1 MIAERPAEPPAPA
14 LDSAVVAGARLDTA
28 LRVSAGSAVT
38 ADARLDAVP
47 PARRSRMRPAIGWSS
62 WTGPAGGA
70 VRVGAA
76 GWGSRVGAAG
86 WVRRLGAALAA
97 VALVVAVP
105 TPARADSVRDKLWY
119 LDSLD
124 VAAAQRI
131 SKGSDVVVAVL
142 DTGVDAKHPDLK
154 GAVLAG
160 NNTTRPGATGNA
172 DTEGHGTGMAGIIAA
187 RGRGDRGVVGIAP
200 AAKILPI
207 RPADDPYF
215 AADGIRWAVQHG
227 AKVINMSFGLPDS
240 ETLHS
245 AIREA
250 SDAGVVL
257 VSSVGNTGDKDNKP
271 DYPGA
276 YPEVIGVGAIGRDGK
291 IAKFS
296 QHGPQVDLVAPGV
309 DIEQAGLYGTYR
321 NGFGSSNSAAVVSG
335 AAALIL
341 AEFPDL
347 TPQQMADRLSGTAK
361 DKGDRGRDDYY
372 GHGELDLVK
381 ALTAPQPASS
391 SPAPPTAGAP
401 AAVPPTSASDSDGGI
416 PPLVFIGAGLLL
428 LLVAVFAITMAIRRS
443 RA

>member
-1 MIAERPAEPPAPA
+1 VPAPA
-14 LDSAVVAGARLDTA
+14 S
-28 LRVSAGSAVT
+28 
-38 ADARLDAVP
+38 ADA
-47 PARRSRMRPAIGWSS
+47 
-62 WTGPAGGA
+62 T
-70 VRVGAA
+70 
-76 GWGSRVGAAG
+76 
-86 WVRRLGAALAA
+86 
-97 VALVVAVP
+97 
-105 TPARADSVRDKLWY
+105 RDKQWWLGT
-119 LDSLD
+119 LD

-131 SKGSDVVVAVL
+131 SKGAGVVVAVL

-154 GAVLAG
+154 GAVLDG
-160 NNTTRPGATGNA
+160 TNTTRPGAKGNA

-200 AAKILPI
+200 GARILPI

-215 AADGIRWAVQHG
+215 AADGIRWAVRHG

-257 VSSVGNTGDKDNKP
+257 VSSVGNTAGKGNAP

-276 YPEVIGVGAIGRDGK
+276 YPEVIGVGAIDRTGK
-291 IAKFS
+291 VAGFS

-309 DIEQAGLYGTYR
+309 DIEQAGLYGSYR

-341 AEFPDL
+341 AEHPGS
-347 TPQQMADRLSGTAK
+347 TPQQVLARLTSTARDLG
-361 DKGDRGRDDYY
+361 DKGRDDYY
-372 GHGELDLVK
+372 GHGEVDLVK
-381 ALTAPQPASS
+381 ALNAASPAASSAPPAPQ
-391 SPAPPTAGAP
+391 AP
-401 AAVPPTSASDSDGGI
+401 AAARPVAGSESDDGGI

-428 LLVAVFAITMAIRRS
+428 LLVAVFAIVMAVRRS

>member
-1 MIAERPAEPPAPA
+1 MLAVFA
-14 LDSAVVAGARLDTA
+14 LVG
-28 LRVSAGSAVT
+28 
-38 ADARLDAVP
+38 AVP
-47 PARRSRMRPAIGWSS
+47 A
-62 WTGPAGGA
+62 
-70 VRVGAA
+70 
-76 GWGSRVGAAG
+76 
-86 WVRRLGAALAA
+86 
-97 VALVVAVP
+97 
-105 TPARADSVRDKLWY
+105 PARADSVRDKQWY
-119 LDSLD
+119 LDALD

-142 DTGVDAKHPDLK
+142 DTGVDAKHPDLE
-154 GAVLAG
+154 GAVLDG
-160 NNTTRPGATGNA
+160 NNTTRPGAKGNA

-187 RGRGDRGVVGIAP
+187 RGRGSSGVVGIAP

-207 RPADDPYF
+207 RPATDPTF
-215 AADGIRWAVQHG
+215 AADGIRWAVRHG

-257 VSSVGNTGDKDNKP
+257 VSSVGNTGDKGNAP

-276 YPEVIGVGAIGRDGK
+276 YPEVIGVGAVGRDGK
-291 IAKFS
+291 VAKFS

-341 AEFPDL
+341 AKYPDL
-347 TPQQMADRLSGTAK
+347 TPQQVTDRLTATAG
-361 DKGDRGRDDYY
+361 DKGDKGRDDYY

-381 ALTAPQPASS
+381 ALTAAQPASS
-391 SPAPPTAGAP
+391 SPPPAAQAP
-401 AAVPPTSASDSDGGI
+401 ARAPDSSASDGDGDSGI
-416 PPLVFIGAGLLL
+416 PPLLFVGAGVLLL
-428 LLVAVFAITMAIRRS
+428 IVAVVALTMAVRRS

>member
-1 MIAERPAEPPAPA
+1 M
-14 LDSAVVAGARLDTA
+14 
-28 LRVSAGSAVT
+28 
-38 ADARLDAVP
+38 
-47 PARRSRMRPAIGWSS
+47 
-62 WTGPAGGA
+62 
-70 VRVGAA
+70 
-76 GWGSRVGAAG
+76 
-86 WVRRLGAALAA
+86 LAA
-97 VALVVAVP
+97 VALVAP
-105 TPARADSVRDKLWY
+105 APAPARADSVRDKLWY

-215 AADGIRWAVQHG
+215 AADGIRWAVRHG

-276 YPEVIGVGAIGRDGK
+276 YPEVIGVGAVGRDGK
-291 IAKFS
+291 VAKFS

-347 TPQQMADRLSGTAK
+347 TPQQVADRLSSTAK
-361 DKGDRGRDDYY
+361 DKGDKGRDDYY

-381 ALTAPQPASS
+381 ALTAPQPSS
-391 SPAPPTAGAP
+391 SSAPPTAGAP
-401 AAVPPTSASDSDGGI
+401 AAAPPTSASDSDGGI

-428 LLVAVFAITMAIRRS
+428 LLLAVLAVTMAIRRS